1 MSPPP
6 DLVTALAN
14 HRRGRGHPIPH
25 PIKSAVV
32 DYAVA
37 RRAAGD
43 SVRATAIAL
52 EMPIATLHAWL
63 GTTHKRG
70 LVPVEVSCT
79 ATLAPIQPALRL
91 ECPGGYVVHG
101 LDAEQVVAVLR
112 GLS

>member
-14 HRRGRGHPIPH
+14 HRRGRGHPIPRS
-25 PIKSAVV
+25 IKSAVI

-37 RRAAGD
+37 RCAAGD

-52 EMPIATLHAWL
+52 HMPIATLHAWL
-63 GTTHKRG
+63 GATQKRG
-70 LVPVEVSCT
+70 LVPVEVTCT
-79 ATLAPIQPALRL
+79 ATLARLQPTLRL

-101 LDAEQVVAVLR
+101 LDASQVVTVLR